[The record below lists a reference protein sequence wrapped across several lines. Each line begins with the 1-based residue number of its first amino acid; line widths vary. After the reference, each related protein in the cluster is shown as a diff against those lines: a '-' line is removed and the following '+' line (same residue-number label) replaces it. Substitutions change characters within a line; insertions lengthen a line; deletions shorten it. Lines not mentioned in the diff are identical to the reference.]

1 MTLEARAAR
10 RAQASDQAAR
20 QDRYGHLLGWAAA
33 YTRQQALKAESAVR
47 RRHRAGESHP
57 AWDQRRRDRHADAA
71 ADALIAALFY
81 GWVADRLEERAGRYS
96 KSATVVTIGHT
107 FTLKEL
113 ADLEDR
119 ARNEAPDHLDRILH
133 RRER

>member
-1 MTLEARAAR
+1 MSLEARAAR

-33 YTRQQALKAESAVR
+33 YTRQQARKAEGAVR

-81 GWVADRLEERAGRYS
+81 GWVADRLEDAGG
-96 KSATVVTIGHT
+96 TIGHR